1 MLINSIEA
9 LKNSHTIIDEGG
21 LD

>member
-1 MLINSIEA
+1 VLINSIEA